1 VRRLAGSALGV
12 LALIP
17 LAACEV
23 GTPPGTPKCNAPG
36 DAMVLVAQSVP
47 SATELPCVGELP
59 AGWRFEEQQVAS
71 GITTFWLG
79 SDIAGTHAVQVDL
92 QPGCDIAGAVSV
104 PSTADDEIGL
114 ERFDRPEQLRPL
126 RLVRF
131 YRFEGG
137 CIVYRYAFA
146 PAAPSSLQFEADAA
160 LSFLPRADVVQATA
174 RSYGAKLC
182 GAGVS
187 CAG

>member
-1 VRRLAGSALGV
+1 MRRLARTALAT
-12 LALIP
+12 LAVIP
-17 LAACEV
+17 LAACEA
-23 GTPPGTPKCNAPG
+23 GTPPGTPECDARG

-47 SATELPCVGELP
+47 SATELPCVAELP
-59 AGWRFEEQQVAS
+59 AGWRFEEQQIAS
-71 GITTFWLG
+71 AVTTFWLG

-92 QPGCDIAGAVSV
+92 KRGCDVAGAVSV

-114 ERFDRPEQLRPL
+114 ERYDRPEQLRPL

-146 PAAPSSLQFEADAA
+146 GSAPSSLQFEADEA
-160 LSFLPRADVVQATA
+160 LSFLPRAAVVEAVMDY
-174 RSYGAKLC
+174 YGLKLC

>member
-1 VRRLAGSALGV
+1 MRRLARAALAA
-12 LALIP
+12 LAVIP

-23 GTPPGTPKCNAPG
+23 GAPPGSPQCDARG
-36 DAMVLVAQSVP
+36 DAMVLIAQSVP
-47 SATELPCVGELP
+47 SATQLPCVAELP
-59 AGWRFEEQQVAS
+59 AGWRFEEQQIAS
-71 GITTFWLG
+71 GLTTFWLG
-79 SDIAGTHAVQVDL
+79 SDIAGTHAVQVAL
-92 QPGCDIAGAVSV
+92 EPGCDIAGAVSV

-146 PAAPSSLQFEADAA
+146 GGAPSSLQFEADEA
-160 LSFLPRADVVQATA
+160 LSFLPRADVVQAVTGY
-174 RSYGAKLC
+174 YGLKLC
-182 GAGVS
+182 GAGVA

>member
-1 VRRLAGSALGV
+1 VRRLATWALGV
-12 LALIP
+12 LALIS
-17 LAACEV
+17 LAGCEV
-23 GTPPGTPKCNAPG
+23 GTPPGTPKCDAPG

-47 SATELPCVGELP
+47 SATQLPCVAELP

-71 GITTFWLG
+71 RITTFWLG
-79 SDIAGTHAVQVDL
+79 SDIAGTHAVQVEL

-104 PSTADDEIGL
+104 PSTAEDELGL

-137 CIVYRYAFA
+137 CIVYRYAFSS
-146 PAAPSSLQFEADAA
+146 AAPSSLQFEADEA
-160 LSFLPRADVVQATA
+160 LSFLPRADVVQSVAKD
-174 RSYGAKLC
+174 YGLRLC
-182 GAGVS
+182 GAGIS

>member
-1 VRRLAGSALGV
+1 MRRIVRAALAA

-17 LAACEV
+17 LAACDV
-23 GTPPGTPKCNAPG
+23 STPPGSPQCHARG
-36 DAMVLVAQSVP
+36 DAMVLIAQSVP
-47 SATELPCVGELP
+47 SATQLPCVAELP

-71 GITTFWLG
+71 GLTTFWLG

-92 QPGCDIAGAVSV
+92 ERGCDVAGAVSV

-114 ERFDRPEQLRPL
+114 ERFDRPEQLQPL

-131 YRFEGG
+131 YRFQGG

-146 PAAPSSLQFEADAA
+146 GSAPSSLQFEADEA
-160 LSFLPRADVVQATA
+160 LSFLPRAHVVQAVENY
-174 RSYGAKLC
+174 YGLKLC
-182 GAGVS
+182 GASVP

>member
-1 VRRLAGSALGV
+1 VRRLAGTALAT

-23 GTPPGTPKCNAPG
+23 GTPPGTPECDAPG
-36 DAMVLVAQSVP
+36 DAMVLIAQSVP
-47 SATELPCVGELP
+47 SATQLPCVAELA

-104 PSTADDEIGL
+104 PSTAEDEIGL
-114 ERFDRPEQLRPL
+114 DRFDRPEQLRPL

-137 CIVYRYAFA
+137 CIVYRYAFSA
-146 PAAPSSLQFEADAA
+146 AAPSALQFEADEA
-160 LSFLPRADVVQATA
+160 LSFLPRAAVVQSVAKD
-174 RSYGAKLC
+174 YGLNLC
-182 GAGVS
+182 GAGVP